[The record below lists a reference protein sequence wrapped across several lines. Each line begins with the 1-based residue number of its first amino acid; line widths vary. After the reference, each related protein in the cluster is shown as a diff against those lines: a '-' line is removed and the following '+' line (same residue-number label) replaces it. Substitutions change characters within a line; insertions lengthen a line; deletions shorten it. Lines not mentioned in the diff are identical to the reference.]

1 MRSVR
6 RLLTVLG
13 KFWPAPEPNV
23 TFTPLLACIHWR
35 KLKRF
40 IDATLALLSQP
51 SNDADIYGELL
62 TTLLRTRILPEI
74 EGMREED
81 TVEIRSKTIHLV
93 LEVLC
98 AGGDAGRGYLLMRL
112 CDWYQAKKLWRE
124 SIEAA
129 LDEMV
134 RS

>member
-1 MRSVR
+1 M
-6 RLLTVLG
+6 
-13 KFWPAPEPNV
+13 PEPNSR
-23 TFTPLLACIHWR
+23 FTPLLACIHWR

-40 IDATLALLSQP
+40 IGAVLALLSGP
-51 SNDADIYGELL
+51 FDDDAHAYGELL
-62 TTLLRTRILPEI
+62 INLLRTRILSEI

-81 TVEIRSKTIHLV
+81 SAEIRSKTIQLV

-98 AGGDAGRGYLLMRL
+98 IGDGTEREYLLMRL
-112 CDWYQAKKLWRE
+112 CNWYQSEKHWKE

-134 RS
+134 RA